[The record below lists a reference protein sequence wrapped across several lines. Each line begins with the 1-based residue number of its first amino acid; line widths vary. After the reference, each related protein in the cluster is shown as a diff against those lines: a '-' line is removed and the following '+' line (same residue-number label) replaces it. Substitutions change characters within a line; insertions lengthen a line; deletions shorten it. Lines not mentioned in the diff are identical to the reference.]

1 MFMGFKMGLALTQ
14 EGLNNVSAWGSVH
27 EGVFGPCPAH
37 PR

>member
-27 EGVFGPCPAH
+27 EGV
-37 PR
+37 R